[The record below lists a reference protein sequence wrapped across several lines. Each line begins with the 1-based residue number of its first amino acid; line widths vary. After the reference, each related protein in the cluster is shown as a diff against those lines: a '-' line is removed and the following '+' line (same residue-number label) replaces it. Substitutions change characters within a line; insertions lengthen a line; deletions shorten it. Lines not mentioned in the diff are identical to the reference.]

1 MRLLTN
7 GIVMVMIVGDKPEVL
22 PVPLFED
29 QVDEEMDWE
38 KQNPKIKSLSQIK
51 AKWPYLF
58 DRDNLAHIPNLKFV
72 ETNHNDYELAN
83 IVYSDGRS
91 KHRPHFLD
99 YTKEL
104 DLPPVTERDELEQLL
119 AQIQC

>member
-51 AKWPYLF
+51 QNGRIYL
-58 DRDNLAHIPNLKFV
+58 I
-72 ETNHNDYELAN
+72 ET
-83 IVYSDGRS
+83 IWRI
-91 KHRPHFLD
+91 F
-99 YTKEL
+99 
-104 DLPPVTERDELEQLL
+104 
-119 AQIQC
+119 QI

>member
-58 DRDNLAHIPNLKFV
+58 DRDNLAHIPSLKFV

-119 AQIQC
+119 AQFES

>member
-119 AQIQC
+119 AQFES

>member
-29 QVDEEMDWE
+29 QVDEDMDWE

-119 AQIQC
+119 AQFES